1 MIRRSFPA
9 ALFGALYFVVGFF
22 IALSGRALAAEA
34 PDAGTV
40 QTVELPGAV
49 PLEMVW
55 IPAGTFDMGQTP
67 GERDAYPNKETP
79 RHRVTLT
86 RGFWMGK
93 CEVTKA
99 QWRAVMGT
107 SPWSGR
113 EQVSEDPA
121 SPAVYISWDAAQA
134 FTRKLAGHLNED
146 FRLPTEAEWE
156 YACRA
161 GTTTRFPWGDDLD
174 YLQIDAHAWWRG
186 NVTVSAE
193 QAARPVGTKQPNP
206 WGLYDMSGNVSE
218 WCQDWHGYY
227 FDGESVDPV
236 GPSSAAHRVLRGGGW
251 TATGGRCRSSRRD
264 HEEPKAEHSHI
275 GFRVALGAPA
285 PRPAGEP
292 VFTDVFVAGEGG
304 VSTYRIPAMIT
315 APDGSLLAF
324 CEARKIAQ
332 DDASPTDMVLRRSLD
347 EGKTWLPVQTL
358 VPGTGAEA
366 LMNPCAVVN
375 RKTGEVVLVGLNAHK
390 NGPDHHRCLVLKSAD
405 NGVTWSAPR
414 DITEAIINA
423 DDRFVPG
430 PGIGVQMDNGRLVIP
445 GYIGQTTIEIEENSR
460 SCVMFSDDGGDTWTM
475 GAPVADLSDES
486 QVVSLKDGRLM
497 LNMRGNMGRSCRGVA
512 TSTDGGASWSTVR
525 WDAALNEC
533 PCQASILRYSAVGKG
548 GKDGILFAN
557 PDNFGELYGV
567 VERTKMTVRMSYDE
581 GATWPVK
588 RIIHAGP
595 SSYST
600 LVQLSN
606 GDIGILFEGGEKHR
620 REWIRFARF
629 SMAWLT
635 GGKLP

>member
-1 MIRRSFPA
+1 
-9 ALFGALYFVVGFF
+9 
-22 IALSGRALAAEA
+22 
-34 PDAGTV
+34 
-40 QTVELPGAV
+40 
-49 PLEMVW
+49 
-55 IPAGTFDMGQTP
+55 
-67 GERDAYPNKETP
+67 
-79 RHRVTLT
+79 
-86 RGFWMGK
+86 
-93 CEVTKA
+93 
-99 QWRAVMGT
+99 
-107 SPWSGR
+107 
-113 EQVSEDPA
+113 
-121 SPAVYISWDAAQA
+121 
-134 FTRKLAGHLNED
+134 
-146 FRLPTEAEWE
+146 
-156 YACRA
+156 
-161 GTTTRFPWGDDLD
+161 
-174 YLQIDAHAWWRG
+174 
-186 NVTVSAE
+186 
-193 QAARPVGTKQPNP
+193 
-206 WGLYDMSGNVSE
+206 MSGNVSE

-236 GPSSAAHRVLRGGGW
+236 GPSAAAHRVLRGGGW

-275 GFRVALGAPA
+275 GFRIALGAPA

-332 DDASPTDMVLRRSLD
+332 DDASPTDMILRRSLD

-358 VPGTGAEA
+358 VPGTGVEA

-375 RKTGEVVLVGLNAHK
+375 RKSGEVVLVGINAHK
-390 NGPDHHRCLVLKSAD
+390 TGPDHHRCLVLKSAD

-414 DITEAIINA
+414 DITETINNA

-430 PGIGVQMDNGRLVIP
+430 PGIGVQMENGRLVIP
-445 GYIGQTTIEIEENSR
+445 GYIGQTTIEIEESSR

-475 GAPVADLSDES
+475 GTPVADLSDES

-533 PCQASILRYSAVGKG
+533 PCQASILRYSAGKER

-588 RIIHAGP
+588 RLIHAGP

-629 SMAWLT
+629 SMEWLT
-635 GGKLP
+635 AGEQP